1 MKKTFVVA
9 ILTAALAACGG
20 KAKQNTTPK
29 TDDKTGATGGAT
41 YGGGSGAAPT
51 PNKPPADPCSGG
63 GPM

>member
-20 KAKQNTTPK
+20 KAKQNSTTPK
-29 TDDKTGATGGAT
+29 TDDKAGATGGAT
-41 YGGGSGAAPT
+41 YGGSGAAPT
-51 PNKPPADPCSGG
+51 PAKPPADPCSGG